1 MLASNIKQI
10 FIAIGLV
17 LIASIIYVFGTSM
30 IFFSSGNHLE
40 LSYLLAIICFMPLGF
55 IVIPHLIAQKNS
67 LYSNEYDIH
76 FSWKSYLLIAVLIF
90 IANLFFIKSNEYFQ
104 QMIISACEEFLFR
117 FVLYK
122 ILRKHYQYWPTII
135 ITSLLFGFV
144 LHLNYPFMDNL
155 LIRTPAGIVFSLLAS
170 HLGLQYAIAGHWLY
184 NLVISQ
190 IYF

>member
-1 MLASNIKQI
+1 
-10 FIAIGLV
+10 
-17 LIASIIYVFGTSM
+17 
-30 IFFSSGNHLE
+30 
-40 LSYLLAIICFMPLGF
+40 MPLGF
-55 IVIPHLIAQKNS
+55 IIIPHLIAQKNS
-67 LYSNEYDIH
+67 LYSSEYDIR

-190 IYF
+190 IHF

>member
-10 FIAIGLV
+10 FIATGLV
-17 LIASIIYVFGTSM
+17 LIASLIYVFGTSM

-40 LSYLLAIICFMPLGF
+40 VSYLLAIICFMPLGF

-67 LYSNEYDIH
+67 LYSNEYDIR

-122 ILRKHYQYWPTII
+122 ILRKHYQ
-135 ITSLLFGFV
+135 F
-144 LHLNYPFMDNL
+144 
-155 LIRTPAGIVFSLLAS
+155 
-170 HLGLQYAIAGHWLY
+170 
-184 NLVISQ
+184 
-190 IYF
+190 